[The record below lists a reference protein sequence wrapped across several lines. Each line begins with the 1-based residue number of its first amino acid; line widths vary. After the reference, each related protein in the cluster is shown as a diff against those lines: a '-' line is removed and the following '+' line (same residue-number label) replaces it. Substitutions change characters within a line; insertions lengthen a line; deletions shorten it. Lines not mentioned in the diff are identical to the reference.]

1 MPNPELE
8 MNTLLRD
15 YRLSLQTEGKSPAT
29 IKWYLPFL
37 ARFRDYLEREAL
49 PTSVDRIDRLHV
61 RAFIGYLQSEAKVPH
76 TGAPLSPATVQGYVR
91 AVKAFFS
98 WLERE
103 EYLAANPLRQLPTP
117 RIPVKVINTFT
128 PEDIAALMEVARGSD
143 GPPYR
148 NLALL
153 LLPLDSGIRV
163 SELVGIEMPHV
174 DLAGGWIK
182 ITRAKGSRERL
193 VPIGSVVQRLLSR
206 YIHSGRPQPLSQ
218 KADYLF
224 LNNWGTPLTRN
235 GVQQMVRRW
244 GRRAGLTHVRCSPHT
259 FRHTFA
265 KNYLVNGGDV
275 FTLQRILGHTTLTC
289 VRIYVNMFAADVK
302 RQHGLCSPADNL
314 VAAGGQPMRW
324 LGAGGAKVDR
334 ASARSENA
342 VMMPPASTW
351 LQERPRLRPGRGVAP
366 SGA

>member
-1 MPNPELE
+1 MANSELE
-8 MNTLLRD
+8 LDALLPS

-37 ARFRDYLEREAL
+37 ARFRDYLDQMAFPTRADLIERRHA
-49 PTSVDRIDRLHV
+49 
-61 RAFIGYLQSEAKVPH
+61 RAFVAYLQSEAKVPQ

-91 AVKAFFS
+91 AIKAFFS

-117 RIPVKVINTFT
+117 RIPIKVINTFT
-128 PEDIAALMEVARGSD
+128 PEDIAALMEVARNSD

-153 LLPLDSGIRV
+153 LLPLDTGLRV

-182 ITRAKGSRERL
+182 IVRAKGSRERL

-218 KADYLF
+218 KADQLF
-224 LNNWGTPLTRN
+224 LNSWGTPLTKN
-235 GVQQMVRRW
+235 GVQQMLRRW
-244 GRRAGLTHVRCSPHT
+244 GRRAGLTGVRCSPHT

-314 VAAGGQPMRW
+314 AATSGQASRW
-324 LGAGGAKVDR
+324 LGPAGGPKVTR
-334 ASARSENA
+334 AID
-342 VMMPPASTW
+342 
-351 LQERPRLRPGRGVAP
+351 
-366 SGA
+366 